1 MKRFW
6 LVLLALGLIVATATV
21 SFAQVTVRFS
31 GEFYAGGL
39 YLDRIGVRDVNQNN
53 LESDS
58 VLMTP
63 AYWLANRPAYYANS
77 AWDPYAP
84 ATYVNGAAT
93 RNDQSTAFYFQRL
106 RLTSTF
112 IVAPGL
118 FFITRMDAMERS
130 WGAQR
135 SDVPLDSTL
144 DTLSAGTRAENENIA
159 IDLAYLTY
167 ISPYGIISAGYQ
179 IDNAWGTVFGDNSL
193 PTGKVGY
200 AIKISDFT
208 LGIQTGKNIENSYTR
223 TNVLNGNGNMGADR
237 DSSFYTAFVKYNWK
251 GGEAGFLAK
260 YIVNSA
266 SRDSL
271 RLLPDAF
278 AGFGPAFYPLGTK
291 TQTLSLLPYVK
302 AQLGPVALQA
312 EIIYTMGKVKF
323 DDDSLNTRLYI
334 ANVLGQPLPGNID
347 ISQLSAWID
356 ATADFGMFYA
366 GGTLAYLSGDKPDT
380 SLKIEGGGSGGIDWN
395 PTLILFNNDLTYWQG
410 GITGWDG
417 TSTAGA
423 MSNAFFAQVRGGVR
437 PVEKLDLG
445 LAVSWAKAER
455 HPVVGHWAG
464 REYGIEVDATA
475 TYKITNNLSYMLGAG
490 YLFTG
495 DYFKGDEGGLGAV
508 LNVQDVENDYMV
520 INKLTL
526 TF

>member
-39 YLDRIGVRDVNQNN
+39 YLDRIGARDVTIYN
-53 LESDS
+53 
-58 VLMTP
+58 
-63 AYWLANRPAYYANS
+63 
-77 AWDPYAP
+77 DP
-84 ATYVNGAAT
+84 TAADL
-93 RNDQSTAFYFQRL
+93 NDQSTAFYFQRL

-135 SDVPLDSTL
+135 SDVPLVSTL

-167 ISPYGIISAGYQ
+167 ISPYGIIQAGYQ

-200 AIKISDFT
+200 ALPIAGFT

-223 TNVLNGNGNMGADR
+223 TNVLNANPNIGADR
-237 DSSFYTAFVKYNWK
+237 DSSFLTAFVKYNWK
-251 GGEAGFLAK
+251 GGEAGLLGK
-260 YIVNSA
+260 YIVNST
-266 SRDSL
+266 SRAAVIPAGPL
-271 RLLPDAF
+271 
-278 AGFGPAFYPLGTK
+278 AGFPIGTK
-291 TQTLSLLPYVK
+291 TATLSLLPYAK
-302 AQLGPVALQA
+302 AQLGPVALQG
-312 EIIYTMGKVKF
+312 EIIWTTGQSKF
-323 DDDSLNTRLYI
+323 DDDTTATRFLAGMFYDEVKI
-334 ANVLGQPLPGNID
+334 NM
-347 ISQLSAWID
+347 LSAWLD

-366 GGTLAYLSGDKPDT
+366 GGTLAYLSGDRPETADKR
-380 SLKIEGGGSGGIDWN
+380 EGNANGGIDWN
-395 PTLILFNNDLTYWQG
+395 PCLILFNNDLTYWQG

-417 TSTAGA
+417 TSTAGG

-495 DYFKGDEGGLGAV
+495 DYFKGTDGGLGAV
-508 LNVQDVENDYMV
+508 LDVQDVENDYMV

>member
-6 LVLLALGLIVATATV
+6 LVLLALGLIAATATV

-39 YLDRIGVRDVNQNN
+39 YLDRIGVRDVSINNPSAANN
-53 LESDS
+53 L
-58 VLMTP
+58 
-63 AYWLANRPAYYANS
+63 
-77 AWDPYAP
+77 
-84 ATYVNGAAT
+84 
-93 RNDQSTAFYFQRL
+93 NDQSTAFYFQRL

-118 FFITRMDAMERS
+118 FFITRMDAMERA

-135 SDVPLDSTL
+135 SDVPLASTL

-179 IDNAWGTVFGDNSL
+179 IDNVWGTVFGDNSL
-193 PTGKVGY
+193 PTGKVAY
-200 AIKISDFT
+200 ALPIGKFV
-208 LGIQTGKNIENSYTR
+208 LGVQMGKNIENSYTR
-223 TNVLNGNGNMGADR
+223 TAVANNQANIGADR
-237 DSSFYTAFVKYNWK
+237 DSSFYTAFVKYKWK

-260 YIVNSA
+260 YIVNKTD
-266 SRDSL
+266 R
-271 RLLPDAF
+271 
-278 AGFGPAFYPLGTK
+278 AGLGATFPM
-291 TQTLSLLPYVK
+291 TSTRTLSSLPYFK
-302 AQLGPVALQA
+302 AQLGPVAMQG
-312 EIIYTMGKVKF
+312 EIIYTYGKIEAEEE
-323 DDDSLNTRLYI
+323 TRRFYSALWGEDEI
-334 ANVLGQPLPGNID
+334 SV
-347 ISQLSAWID
+347 SQLSAWID

-380 SLKIEGGGSGGIDWN
+380 PRREGNFSGGIDWN
-395 PTLILFNNDLTYWQG
+395 PCLIMFNNDLTYWQG
-410 GITGWDG
+410 GITGWNN
-417 TSTAGA
+417 TSTAGG
-423 MSNAFFAQVRGGVR
+423 MTNAFFAQVRGGVR

-445 LAVSWAKAER
+445 LALSWAKAER
-455 HPVVGHWAG
+455 HPVIGHWAG

-495 DYFKGDEGGLGAV
+495 DYFRGNDGGGVNPFLA
-508 LNVQDVENDYMV
+508 QEVENDYMV